1 VFSER
6 LNARTANV
14 VHKKLQEGEIML
26 KKFLALSMILG
37 SMTFAVIS
45 AEAKTATENL
55 SSAVELNAAPQWQR
69 NRNRNRRMNNR
80 VRVVNT
86 TRIVRVGRRV
96 FRETIQTR
104 YMANGRTTTRVIS
117 RVRVR

>member
-14 VHKKLQEGEIML
+14 VHKKFQEGEIML

-69 NRNRNRRMNNR
+69 NQNRRWRNNR

-96 FRETIQTR
+96 YRETIQTR
-104 YMANGRTTTRVIS
+104 YLPNGRTTTRVIS
-117 RVRVR
+117 RVRIR